1 MHAAHDPCVTN
12 TLYIGDAVKRLL
24 YLFIHA
30 HRIVL
35 ADLKAHLLD
44 AIHWKHLLASA
55 YKCVAC
61 RVYKAA
67 GNQVNVLCHAQGKTA
82 LCPL

>member
-1 MHAAHDPCVTN
+1 MHAAHDPCVNN
-12 TLYIGDAVKRLL
+12 TLSIGDAVKRLL

-44 AIHWKHLLASA
+44 VIHWKHLLASA
-55 YKCVAC
+55 
-61 RVYKAA
+61 
-67 GNQVNVLCHAQGKTA
+67 
-82 LCPL
+82 